1 MSLCL
6 DLDAQRHTTGAAR
19 VEGKK
24 VVQQHVPQHVFVPHD
39 SLFLH
44 LISILLLLCML
55 GQRVGKMVDPRQV
68 AEAGANGMLGA
79 SPCSR
84 HSPQYH
90 PLLQHLVL

>member
-44 LISILLLLCML
+44 FDINTIDF
-55 GQRVGKMVDPRQV
+55 VYVVK
-68 AEAGANGMLGA
+68 
-79 SPCSR
+79 
-84 HSPQYH
+84 
-90 PLLQHLVL
+90 

>member
-6 DLDAQRHTTGAAR
+6 DLDEQRHTTGAAR

-44 LISILLLLCML
+44 FDINTIAF
-55 GQRVGKMVDPRQV
+55 VYV
-68 AEAGANGMLGA
+68 EAKSWEDGRC
-79 SPCSR
+79 PDR
-84 HSPQYH
+84 
-90 PLLQHLVL
+90 